1 MKDFDRFTEFLRREA
16 AGYNEAPDTPA
27 DAMWPGI
34 EVRAR
39 LAAGRGKPAGAVADV
54 EAVLEEGLPGDR
66 PPLAAALDYNRP
78 PPAPREDMWARIES
92 AWAWRREAPA
102 ARAHPAW
109 LRPAWLGQR
118 GAAGWVVAVAAAASL
133 VLGIGLGRGT
143 RPSQPGEA
151 VVQPSAPA
159 TEVGA
164 ERSVV
169 ASTAVEQAPVE
180 TAGVP
185 DPAAEIARTASLR
198 GDVRVLE
205 APSGGETATRDLMA
219 ANTPTGGPPLLTD
232 LFESD
237 YADEATRPRRAFVE
251 PDFDYATAR
260 HMDRAATLLTA
271 FRTDRRT
278 PASQEDLARW
288 ARGLLADTRM
298 YIGLS
303 DSASPLER
311 DLLHDL
317 ELVLIQI
324 AGLTPGAPDFEW
336 DLARESMERRGTLV
350 RLRAASAESET

>member
-39 LAAGRGKPAGAVADV
+39 LAAGRGKPVGAVADV
-54 EAVLEEGLPGDR
+54 EAVLEEGLPGGQ
-66 PPLAAALDYNRP
+66 PPLAAALGYNRP

-92 AWAWRREAPA
+92 AWALRRAAPA
-102 ARAHPAW
+102 ARTHPAW

-118 GAAGWVVAVAAAASL
+118 GAAGWVAAVAAAASL
-133 VLGIGLGRGT
+133 VLGIALGRGT
-143 RPSQPGEA
+143 RPAQPGEA
-151 VVQPSAPA
+151 VVQPSTPAPA
-159 TEVGA
+159 PD
-164 ERSVV
+164 RPVV
-169 ASTAVEQAPVE
+169 ASTVVEQAPLE

-185 DPAAEIARTASLR
+185 DPAAGIVRTAGTR
-198 GDVRVLE
+198 GDVRVVD
-205 APSGGETATRDLMA
+205 APSDLMA
-219 ANTPTGGPPLLTD
+219 ANTPTGGPALVTD
-232 LFESD
+232 LFQSD
-237 YADEATRPRRAFVE
+237 YANEDTRPRRAFVE

-303 DSASPLER
+303 DFASPLER

-324 AGLTPGAPDFEW
+324 AGLSPGAPEFEW
-336 DLARESMERRGTLV
+336 DLAREGMERRGTLV

>member
-16 AGYNEAPDTPA
+16 AGYNAPSDTPA

-39 LAAGRGKPAGAVADV
+39 LAAGRRKPAGAVADV
-54 EAVLEEGLPGDR
+54 EAVLEEGLPGGR

-92 AWAWRREAPA
+92 AWALRRAAPA
-102 ARAHPAW
+102 ARTGPAW

-118 GAAGWVVAVAAAASL
+118 GAAGLVAAVAAAASL
-133 VLGIGLGRGT
+133 VLGIALGRGT

-159 TEVGA
+159 TEA
-164 ERSVV
+164 ERPVV
-169 ASTAVEQAPVE
+169 ASTVVEQAPVE
-180 TAGVP
+180 AAGVP
-185 DPAAEIARTASLR
+185 DPAAEIVRTASMR
-198 GDVRVLE
+198 GDVHVVD
-205 APSGGETATRDLMA
+205 APSGGETVTRDLMA

-232 LFESD
+232 LFQSD
-237 YADEATRPRRAFVE
+237 YADEATRSRRTFVE

-303 DSASPLER
+303 DFASPLER

-324 AGLTPGAPDFEW
+324 AGLSPGAPEFEW